1 MPSRL
6 ESAVPGL
13 GLSLPVLALGGLLWL
28 QLALALHPWWSDG
41 SYYDYGWL
49 VPPLAAWCLWARWE
63 TLPTPSRRLR
73 GGPLPAGWLL
83 LLAVAITGIA
93 FLRLLERS
101 DPLWRIPIWM
111 HALTVAGL
119 WHFLLHRLTGK
130 SLYFLPVTI
139 LALTA
144 VPLPPMIENAL
155 IRRLTELVLAYSV
168 PVARALGMPVE
179 MAGTALTAQGRVLQI
194 DDGCSGIRSFQSL
207 LMISVFF
214 GEFFRLAWWKRLAM
228 VASGIAAAFIFNGL
242 RTVTLTWIF
251 FERGEARFHE
261 FHDFVGMVSF
271 ALSGVAVFWLASTL
285 AGSGVQPGAASGDS
299 HSQSE
304 NAAA

>member
-1 MPSRL
+1 
-6 ESAVPGL
+6 
-13 GLSLPVLALGGLLWL
+13 
-28 QLALALHPWWSDG
+28 
-41 SYYDYGWL
+41 
-49 VPPLAAWCLWARWE
+49 
-63 TLPTPSRRLR
+63 LR
-73 GGPLPAGWLL
+73 GGPLPTGWTLGL
-83 LLAVAITGIA
+83 VAAISAIA

-119 WHFLLHRLTGK
+119 WHLLLHRLTGR
-130 SLYFLPVTI
+130 SLHFLPVTI

-168 PVARALGMPVE
+168 PVDRALGMPVE

-214 GEFFRLAWWKRLAM
+214 GEFFRLAWWKRLVM
-228 VASGIAAAFIFNGL
+228 VASGVAAAFLFNGL

-251 FERGEARFHE
+251 FERGEARFHQ
-261 FHDFVGMVSF
+261 FHDLVGMITF
-271 ALSGVAVFWLASTL
+271 ALSGIAVFWLASVL
-285 AGSGVQPGAASGDS
+285 AGATMAHPAGSPPEDS

-304 NAAA
+304 KAAA